1 MLKLGV
7 PREELDNEIEALRY
21 FQGEGVVTLL
31 DSGPDYGFLLLEYI
45 KPGMSLAHME
55 NEEKAT
61 TIIGQTM
68 KKLWRTE
75 E

>member
-31 DSGPDYGFLLLEYI
+31 DL
-45 KPGMSLAHME
+45 
-55 NEEKAT
+55 
-61 TIIGQTM
+61 TM
-68 KKLWRTE
+68 DFYY
-75 E
+75 